1 MVYLAKATICLIF
14 FSVFFRLLLMRETFF
29 RFTRFTL
36 ISGLVVCTI
45 LPFVKLK
52 LSQSHVLQQT
62 VFQFEELLLPEK
74 LKGPEARYVLPED
87 ERVEGVNP
95 EVAVSPYIAGE
106 SVGRQVSPVTVLI
119 VVYWLGVGIMLLRLG
134 ASFIS
139 LYRLLGKSRRIE
151 KEGYELIV
159 SSGNIVP
166 FSFFRYI
173 VLSEKDY
180 LENPDEI
187 ILHEKMHIHQQHN
200 IDVFFSELFL
210 AVHWFNPMVWL
221 LCRDLREIHEYEAD
235 NAVIEAGIEAQKYQL
250 LLVKKAVGERRFTS
264 VVNGFNQSK
273 IKNRI
278 AMMLKTESSR
288 WARLKVLVAVPLVVV
303 ALLAFS
309 QPESVKDRFV
319 SYLERKAAVDY
330 FLSVRRVQKENY
342 LAYLYLDAKGQL
354 FLMSENAD
362 TALIQVA
369 DVNERMDLVEAFSG
383 LITGKLN
390 ENTPA
395 PVDFILG
402 AENDTPMLNVSLV
415 KEAVREVYG
424 RSCGAVSKEKNA
436 SPKEVAEKFP
446 LSITFTSLQA
456 DDPEGIVQQVRSN
469 PYFYWEQ
476 VWRYC
481 KEKGIEPEDI
491 DFRAAGNQNLVVILI
506 NSVNAVMYTNYGCS
520 EWFKTREEGLSA
532 TSAGVLKKMIVE
544 TMEKNSDTPFYISLQ
559 HDNLSSTDF
568 IITFIRE
575 VLPRAYEEALKE
587 VSARKGVSF
596 DGLGESK
603 PLLLFYAVPRVFG
616 APAKVG
622 TDRVSEKRA
631 RFQVHTTTRRHDTE
645 EMALLS
651 GVRIREE
658 NGIETVSLKWEA
670 VDEYSDDVLKEQKIN
685 LGRSAP
691 LGPVDNA
698 LIVVDEKMDQ
708 SDVTG
713 IQKMLSKE
721 DKLAAEETC
730 FVLGTGF

>member
-1 MVYLAKATICLIF
+1 MEDYMIYLAKTTVCLIT

-36 ISGLVVCTI
+36 ISGLIICTV

-52 LSQSHVLQQT
+52 LGQSHTLRQT
-62 VFQFEELLLPEK
+62 VFQLEELLLSEN
-74 LKGPEARYVLPED
+74 LTDTDARYALPED
-87 ERVEGVNP
+87 ERIERVNP
-95 EVAVSPYIAGE
+95 EVAVSQDRTGE
-106 SVGRQVSPVTVLI
+106 NRGRPVLPVMALTVI
-119 VVYWLGVGIMLLRLG
+119 YWLGVGIMLLRFG
-134 ASFIS
+134 ASFVS

-151 KEGYELIV
+151 SEGYKLII
-159 SSGNIVP
+159 SPGNIVP

-180 LENPDEI
+180 RENPDEI
-187 ILHEKMHIHQQHN
+187 ILHEKMHIRQKHN

-288 WARLKVLVAVPLVVV
+288 WARLKVLIAVPLAVV

-309 QPESVKDRFV
+309 QPESVKDQFI
-319 SYLERKAAVDY
+319 SYSERKAAVDY
-330 FLSVRRVQKENY
+330 FLSVRKVRKEDY

-369 DVNERMDLVEAFSG
+369 DVNERIDLIAAFSD
-383 LITGKLN
+383 LISRKINGN
-390 ENTPA
+390 SSA

-402 AENDTPMLNVSLV
+402 AENDTPMRDVSLV
-415 KEAVREVYG
+415 KDAVREVYG
-424 RSCGAVSKEKNA
+424 RSCGAVSKEK
-436 SPKEVAEKFP
+436 FP

-456 DDPEGIVQQVRSN
+456 NDSEGIAQQAQSN

-476 VWRYC
+476 VWKYC
-481 KEKGIEPEDI
+481 KEKGIDPKDI
-491 DFRAAGNQNLVVILI
+491 DFRAADNRNLILVLI
-506 NSVNAVMYTNYGCS
+506 NSVNAMMYTNYGGS
-520 EWFKTREEGLSA
+520 EWFKTQEEGLNDR
-532 TSAGVLKKMIVE
+532 SAGMLKKMIVE
-544 TMEKNSDTPFYISLQ
+544 TMEKNSDNPFYISLQ
-559 HDNLSSTDF
+559 HDKASSTAF

-596 DGLGESK
+596 DELRESK

-622 TDRVSEKRA
+622 TNRTSEKGA
-631 RFQVHTTTRRHDTE
+631 GFQVRTTTRKHDTE

-651 GVRIREE
+651 GVRIREG

-685 LGRSAP
+685 LRRSAP

-721 DKLAAEETC
+721 GKLAAKKTC

>member
-1 MVYLAKATICLIF
+1 MENLMVYLAKATICLIA

-36 ISGLVVCTI
+36 ISGLIVCTV
-45 LPFVKLK
+45 LPFIKLK
-52 LSQSHVLQQT
+52 MSQSHALQQT

-87 ERVEGVNP
+87 ERVERANP
-95 EVAVSPYIAGE
+95 EAAVSRHTTG
-106 SVGRQVSPVTVLI
+106 VGIGRPVSPVTALTVI
-119 VVYWLGVGIMLLRLG
+119 YWLGVGIMLLRLG

-151 KEGYELIV
+151 KEGYKLIV
-159 SSGNIVP
+159 SSGSIVP

-187 ILHEKMHIHQQHN
+187 ILHEKMHIRQKHN

-235 NAVIEAGIEAQKYQL
+235 NAVVEAGIEAQKYQL

-309 QPESVKDRFV
+309 QPESVKDQFV

-362 TALIQVA
+362 TALIQVV
-369 DVNERMDLVEAFSG
+369 DVNEKTDLVEAFSG
-383 LITGKLN
+383 LITRKLN
-390 ENTPA
+390 ENTQA

-402 AENDTPMLNVSLV
+402 AENDTPMRSVSLV

-424 RSCGAVSKEKNA
+424 RSCGGCYEGKESLSERSRGGVSLVDN
-436 SPKEVAEKFP
+436 
-446 LSITFTSLQA
+446 
-456 DDPEGIVQQVRSN
+456 
-469 PYFYWEQ
+469 FY
-476 VWRYC
+476 
-481 KEKGIEPEDI
+481 
-491 DFRAAGNQNLVVILI
+491 
-506 NSVNAVMYTNYGCS
+506 
-520 EWFKTREEGLSA
+520 
-532 TSAGVLKKMIVE
+532 
-544 TMEKNSDTPFYISLQ
+544 
-559 HDNLSSTDF
+559 LSS
-568 IITFIRE
+568 
-575 VLPRAYEEALKE
+575 
-587 VSARKGVSF
+587 
-596 DGLGESK
+596 GE
-603 PLLLFYAVPRVFG
+603 
-616 APAKVG
+616 
-622 TDRVSEKRA
+622 
-631 RFQVHTTTRRHDTE
+631 
-645 EMALLS
+645 
-651 GVRIREE
+651 
-658 NGIETVSLKWEA
+658 
-670 VDEYSDDVLKEQKIN
+670 
-685 LGRSAP
+685 
-691 LGPVDNA
+691 
-698 LIVVDEKMDQ
+698 
-708 SDVTG
+708 
-713 IQKMLSKE
+713 
-721 DKLAAEETC
+721 
-730 FVLGTGF
+730 

>member
-1 MVYLAKATICLIF
+1 MENLMVYLAKATICLIA

-36 ISGLVVCTI
+36 ISGLIVCTI

-52 LSQSHVLQQT
+52 LSQSHALQQT

-87 ERVEGVNP
+87 ERVERANP
-95 EVAVSPYIAGE
+95 EAAVSQHTTGVSI
-106 SVGRQVSPVTVLI
+106 GRPVSPVTALTVI
-119 VVYWLGVGIMLLRLG
+119 YWLGVGIMLLRLG

-151 KEGYELIV
+151 KEGYKLIV
-159 SSGNIVP
+159 SSGSIVP

-187 ILHEKMHIHQQHN
+187 ILHEKMHIHQKHN

-309 QPESVKDRFV
+309 QPESVKDQFV

-402 AENDTPMLNVSLV
+402 AENDTPMRSVSLV

-456 DDPEGIVQQVRSN
+456 NDPEGIVQQVQSN

-476 VWRYC
+476 VWKYC
-481 KEKGIEPEDI
+481 KEKGIEPKDI
-491 DFRAAGNQNLVVILI
+491 DFRAADNRNLILVLI
-506 NSVNAVMYTNYGCS
+506 NSVNAVMYTNYGGS
-520 EWFKTREEGLSA
+520 EWFKTQEESLSDR
-532 TSAGVLKKMIVE
+532 SAGVLKKMIVE
-544 TMEKNSDTPFYISLQ
+544 TIEKNSDTPFYISLQ

-596 DGLGESK
+596 DELRESK

-622 TDRVSEKRA
+622 TDRVSEIRA

-645 EMALLS
+645 EMMFI
-651 GVRIREE
+651 VE
-658 NGIETVSLKWEA
+658 NGLV
-670 VDEYSDDVLKEQKIN
+670 
-685 LGRSAP
+685 
-691 LGPVDNA
+691 
-698 LIVVDEKMDQ
+698 VVDEKMDQ

>member
-1 MVYLAKATICLIF
+1 MENLMVYLAKATICLIA

-36 ISGLVVCTI
+36 ISGLIVCTI

-52 LSQSHVLQQT
+52 LSQSHALQQT

-74 LKGPEARYVLPED
+74 LKSPEARYVLPED
-87 ERVEGVNP
+87 ERVERANP
-95 EVAVSPYIAGE
+95 EAAVSQHTTGVSI
-106 SVGRQVSPVTVLI
+106 GRPISPVTALTVI
-119 VVYWLGVGIMLLRLG
+119 YWLGVGIMLLRLG

-151 KEGYELIV
+151 KEGYKLIV
-159 SSGNIVP
+159 SSGSIVP

-187 ILHEKMHIHQQHN
+187 ILHEKMHIHQKHN

-309 QPESVKDRFV
+309 QPESVKDQFV

-402 AENDTPMLNVSLV
+402 AENDTPMRSVSLV

-456 DDPEGIVQQVRSN
+456 NDPEGIVQQVQSN

-476 VWRYC
+476 VWKYC
-481 KEKGIEPEDI
+481 KEKGIEPKDI
-491 DFRAAGNQNLVVILI
+491 DFRAADNRNLILVLI
-506 NSVNAVMYTNYGCS
+506 NSVNAVMYTNYGGS
-520 EWFKTREEGLSA
+520 EWFKTQEEGMSA
-532 TSAGVLKKMIVE
+532 TSVGVLKKMIVE
-544 TMEKNSDTPFYISLQ
+544 TMKKNSDNPFYISLQ
-559 HDNLSSTDF
+559 HDKASSTAF

-587 VSARKGVSF
+587 VSIRKGVSF
-596 DGLGESK
+596 DELGESK

-622 TDRVSEKRA
+622 NDRVSEKGA
-631 RFQVHTTTRRHDTE
+631 RFQVRTTTRKHDTE
-645 EMALLS
+645 EMMFI
-651 GVRIREE
+651 VE
-658 NGIETVSLKWEA
+658 NGLVI
-670 VDEYSDDVLKEQKIN
+670 
-685 LGRSAP
+685 
-691 LGPVDNA
+691 
-698 LIVVDEKMDQ
+698 VDEKMDQ

-721 DKLAAEETC
+721 DKLAAKKTY